1 MKVSRM
7 LILLVLLG
15 TLLVLAACGGQSDSQ
30 TKADGPAVTVVEAE
44 HMEPMADAP
53 AGDMGAEAMQTD
65 THADTTDNDGDQGH
79 DEGEMEDGMVMDHG
93 VPEEAEAVVNPVPA
107 TEASIAAGS
116 LVFQTNCA
124 VCHGESG
131 AGDGPAAAA
140 LDPKPANLGADHVQA
155 NSDGALFYIITNGR
169 TGTAMPPWESILTE
183 QQRWEVVNFVRTVKE

>member
-1 MKVSRM
+1 MKFSRM

-15 TLLVLAACGGQSDSQ
+15 TLLALAACVGQADSQ
-30 TKADGPAVTVVEAE
+30 RKTDSSAVTTAETE

-53 AGDMGAEAMQTD
+53 AGEMGTDAMQTD
-65 THADTTDNDGDQGH
+65 THAGTTDHPADHAQDGGT
-79 DEGEMEDGMVMDHG
+79 MMDGMVMDHG
-93 VPEEAEAVVNPVPA
+93 VPPEAETVANPIPA
-107 TEASIAAGS
+107 TEASIAAGT

-124 VCHGESG
+124 ACHGELG
-131 AGDGPAAAA
+131 HGDGPAAAA

-155 NSDGALFYIITNGR
+155 NSDGALFYIITHGR

>member
-15 TLLVLAACGGQSDSQ
+15 TLFVLAACGGE
-30 TKADGPAVTVVEAE
+30 TEAG
-44 HMEPMADAP
+44 HMESMANDSVV
-53 AGDMGAEAMQTD
+53 
-65 THADTTDNDGDQGH
+65 TTDHDADHAHDG
-79 DEGEMEDGMVMDHG
+79 GEMTDGMVMDHG

-107 TEASIAAGS
+107 TEASIAAGA

-124 VCHGESG
+124 ACHGESG

-140 LDPKPANLGADHVQA
+140 LEPKPANLGADHVQG
-155 NSDGALFYIITNGR
+155 NSDGALFYIITHGR
-169 TGTAMPPWESILTE
+169 TGTAMPSWESILTE

>member
-1 MKVSRM
+1 MKIPRM

-15 TLLVLAACGGQSDSQ
+15 TLLVLAACGGQADSQ
-30 TKADGPAVTVVEAE
+30 TKADVPAVPTVEAE
-44 HMEPMADAP
+44 HIEPMADAP
-53 AGDMGAEAMQTD
+53 AGEMGTEAMQTD
-65 THADTTDNDGDQGH
+65 DHADTTDDDGDQAH
-79 DEGEMEDGMVMDHG
+79 DEGEMMDGMVMDHA
-93 VPEEAEAVVNPVPA
+93 VPEEAEAVANPVSA

-140 LDPKPANLGADHVQA
+140 LDPKPANLGADHVQG
-155 NSDGALFYIITNGR
+155 NSDGALFYIITHGR

>member
-1 MKVSRM
+1 MKIPRM

-15 TLLVLAACGGQSDSQ
+15 TLLVLAACGGQADSQ
-30 TKADGPAVTVVEAE
+30 VKADVPAGPTVEAE

-53 AGDMGAEAMQTD
+53 AGEMDTEAMQTD
-65 THADTTDNDGDQGH
+65 THADTTDTDGDQAH
-79 DEGEMEDGMVMDHG
+79 DEGEMMDGMVMDHA
-93 VPEEAEAVVNPVPA
+93 VPEEAEAVANPVSA

-140 LDPKPANLGADHVQA
+140 LDPKPANLGADHVQG
-155 NSDGALFYIITNGR
+155 NSDGALFYIITHGR